1 MALEVIL
8 ESLDCFGI
16 WSLILIGLGLKLEL
30 ILESLDCFGG
40 TNGNV
45 FAAELFRLEVI
56 PCQACWYRCE
66 KRIKV

>member
-30 ILESLDCFGG
+30 ILESLDCFGWVLG
-40 TNGNV
+40 LTSNI
-45 FAAELFRLEVI
+45 R
-56 PCQACWYRCE
+56 PTW
-66 KRIKV
+66 K